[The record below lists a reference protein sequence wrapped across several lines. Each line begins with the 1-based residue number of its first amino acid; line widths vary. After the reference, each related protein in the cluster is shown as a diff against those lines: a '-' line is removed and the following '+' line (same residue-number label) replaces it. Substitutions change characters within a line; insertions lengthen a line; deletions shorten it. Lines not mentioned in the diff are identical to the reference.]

1 MGGIDIFEN
10 AYLWSRRWVAYL
22 LVGVPLLV
30 LYGSS
35 ALLRIGGEWGALLGI
50 ALVAWPL
57 WQFQVERLHVA
68 RRAYLT
74 ELTMP
79 EGRFRRWFW
88 RGSFSASWQA
98 VLALGGGALL
108 LLMVISFRPFQW
120 LLVAA
125 DAAFLGL
132 FLRGFEKL
140 LTNEIQ
146 PEHRRSIAR
155 YWVFWANVALLAVAF
170 ALLEYYHYGMPDTR
184 ETPWRDLAL
193 TTFDSTLARYGS
205 SSFGGWIAV
214 TATVEQLI
222 RHAAMIYAPSLPEPW
237 MRSAVWFGL
246 ALYLG
251 TGAWLLTRFFLG
263 AIAIADS
270 LNLVQTED
278 GNDDNVVLDEAE
290 APVAHGTRTWP
301 VEFVV
306 VLLSCVV
313 VLVAWGDSLRE
324 IPQSLLL
331 RRAVGV
337 VAVVTDPC
345 ANSQVVTREARAV
358 VDQRVADAQQ
368 QAIDN
373 ANAVIKQSLDVAFN
387 KAKTGVDPFLDWYF
401 SLTGDVERFTAMI
414 SADATG
420 VLAAEMQK
428 DVLGNIIEL
437 EKSVPEELDSNIQ
450 PIFGGVLSQIGQ
462 DLQAQV
468 AAQECL
474 RFQLDF
480 PSFITVRDKA
490 RWTISVAFGSL
501 MAVSIAG
508 RTATEAAFG
517 MATRTGMRAA
527 GKAALDAVEKR
538 AAQLAVAKAGRKVG
552 RFLCNFS
559 GPLRWLCRG
568 AVVLVGGTVI
578 EVFSLELDEFLHRD
592 EMKAKIL
599 NDLDTQRASLEVE
612 LRAQAE
618 RVIRNEFGNLRAE
631 IDKVFVP
638 ARDGV

>member
-30 LYGSS
+30 LYGGSE
-35 ALLRIGGEWGALLGI
+35 LLSYGGESGALLGI

-132 FLRGFEKL
+132 CLRGFEKL

-146 PEHRRSIAR
+146 PEHRRSVGR
-155 YWVFWANVALLAVAF
+155 YWVFWANVALLAVAL

-184 ETPWRDLAL
+184 GTPWRDLAL

-290 APVAHGTRTWP
+290 APVVHGTRIWP

-306 VLLSCVV
+306 VLLSCVL

-324 IPQSLLL
+324 IPQSLWL

-337 VAVVTDPC
+337 MAVVTDPC
-345 ANSQVVTREARAV
+345 ANSQVLTREARAV
-358 VDQRVADAQQ
+358 VDQRVAAAQQ
-368 QAIDN
+368 QAIDK
-373 ANAVIKQSLDVAFN
+373 ANAVITQSLDVAFN
-387 KAKTGVDPFLDWYF
+387 EAKSGVDPFLDWYF
-401 SLTGDVERFTAMI
+401 SLAGDAERFIAMF
-414 SADATG
+414 ADKAADR
-420 VLAAEMQK
+420 LAAEIQQK
-428 DVLGNIIEL
+428 VLGKISGL
-437 EKSVPEELDSNIQ
+437 EKSVPEELNSNIQ
-450 PIFGGVLSQIGQ
+450 PIFGGVLSQIGE

-468 AAQECL
+468 EAECL

-501 MAVSIAG
+501 MAGSIGRRVAVDGAAG
-508 RTATEAAFG
+508 LAERSG
-517 MATRTGMRAA
+517 IRAA
-527 GKAALDAVEKR
+527 GRAAVNAVESRSRKLAR
-538 AAQLAVAKAGRKVG
+538 SMTAA
-552 RFLCNFS
+552 RFACNFS
-559 GPLRWLCRG
+559 GWLRWLCRG
-568 AVVLVGGTVI
+568 AVVVLGGTVV

>member
-1 MGGIDIFEN
+1 MSKLSLVGTAVDW
-10 AYLWSRRWVAYL
+10 LRRWAAYL

-35 ALLRIGGEWGALLGI
+35 ALLRIGGEWGALLSI

-79 EGRFRRWFW
+79 QGRFRRWFW

-108 LLMVISFRPFQW
+108 LLMVVSFRPFQW

-132 FLRGFEKL
+132 CLRGFEKL
-140 LTNEIQ
+140 LKNEIQ
-146 PEHRRSIAR
+146 PEHRRSVGR

-251 TGAWLLTRFFLG
+251 TSAWLLTRFFLG

-270 LNLVQTED
+270 LSLVQTED
-278 GNDDNVVLDEAE
+278 GNDDNVVSDEAE
-290 APVAHGTRTWP
+290 APVSHGTRIWP

-306 VLLSCVV
+306 VLLSCVL

-324 IPQSLLL
+324 IPQSLWL

-345 ANSQVVTREARAV
+345 ANSQVLTREARAV

-368 QAIDN
+368 QAIDK

-387 KAKTGVDPFLDWYF
+387 QAKTGVDPFLDWYF
-401 SLTGDVERFTAMI
+401 KLTGDVERFTAMI
-414 SADATG
+414 SAEAAGPLADEMHKHVLGKLSGFEKSLPERVNSAVHPIFSG
-420 VLAAEMQK
+420 VL
-428 DVLGNIIEL
+428 
-437 EKSVPEELDSNIQ
+437 EK
-450 PIFGGVLSQIGQ
+450 IGE
-462 DLQAQV
+462 DLQAQME
-468 AAQECL
+468 AQECL
-474 RFQLDF
+474 RFELNF
-480 PSFITVRDKA
+480 PSLVTMRDKS
-490 RWTISVAFGSL
+490 RWSISGALGAL
-501 MAVSIAG
+501 AAVSIAG

-517 MATRTGMRAA
+517 MATRTGIRAA
-527 GKAALDAVEKR
+527 GKAALGAVKKR
-538 AAQLAVAKAGRKVG
+538 AAELAVVRAGGKAG

-559 GPLRWLCRG
+559 GWLRWLCRG
-568 AVVLVGGTVI
+568 TVVVVSGTVV
-578 EVFSLELDEFLHRD
+578 ETFSLKLEEFLNRDDMKQKIFTDLDE
-592 EMKAKIL
+592 
-599 NDLDTQRASLEVE
+599 QRASLEAE

-618 RVIRNEFGNLRAE
+618 RVIKNEFGRLRVQV
-631 IDKVFVP
+631 DNVFVP